1 VESSPLANGRPA
13 GSTGGR
19 SALIAAAGAGERLGR
34 GPKAFLTLGG
44 LTLLERAV
52 AALSGLV
59 DEVVVAVPRSHL
71 GAGESLVPGAR
82 IVAGG
87 ASRQESVA
95 ILLEETSAELVLV
108 HDVAR
113 PFLEPAVARRV
124 IEAAARGGA
133 ASAARAVSDS
143 LVTAAEGRTVDRE
156 GLRAVQTP
164 QAFDRALLLRAH
176 DAARSAALSA
186 TDDASL
192 VRFLGAEVE
201 LVDGSPWLFKL
212 TSPQDLAFAEA
223 LALSWDTARQVFGAK
238 EVTSPR
244 SHPPAT
250 GPTDEDDG

>member
-1 VESSPLANGRPA
+1 VESSSLANGQST
-13 GSTGGR
+13 GSTVGR

-52 AALSGLV
+52 AALAGLV

-71 GAGESLVPGAR
+71 GAAGSLVPGAR

-95 ILLEETSAELVLV
+95 ILLEETTAELVLV

-113 PFLEPAVARRV
+113 PFLEPALARRV
-124 IEAAARGGA
+124 IEAAARSGA

-143 LVTAAEGRTVDRE
+143 LVTVAEGRTVDRE

-164 QAFDRALLLRAH
+164 QGFDRSLLLRAH

-186 TDDASL
+186 TDDAAL
-192 VRFLGAEVE
+192 VRSVGAEVE

-223 LALSWDTARQVFGAK
+223 LAVSWDASRHAVGANQVAP
-238 EVTSPR
+238 SR
-244 SHPPAT
+244 SNPTQKGPA
-250 GPTDEDDG
+250 DEDGG